1 MLLVQTTLD
10 RSRVHGM
17 GLFAAEFIVEGTIIW
32 RFDPA
37 IDFRLTRAQI
47 ERLAIACLEQIERY
61 TYREQSS
68 GLYVLCGDDARF
80 FNHSPEPN
88 CIDIEDDAG
97 GITVARSDIQPGE
110 ELTCDY
116 AMFDLD
122 LIEGKYCI

>member
-1 MLLVQTTLD
+1 MAW
-10 RSRVHGM
+10 
-17 GLFAAEFIVEGTIIW
+17 LFAAEFIAEATVIW

-37 IDFRLTRAQI
+37 IDCRLTRAQI
-47 ERLAIACLEQIERY
+47 ERLATACREQIERY

-88 CIDIEDDAG
+88 CIDIEGDAG
-97 GITVARSDIQPGE
+97 GITFARSDIQPSE